1 MDERKWAITTYGYG
15 ITAFTDYGLEYM
27 EDEFLSY
34 LSDGEYMEA
43 FSKYAT
49 LCDNLLTQAR
59 DGHPY
64 DVDSD
69 DDKPDVFTMIFW
81 GVVDLLI
88 GFVVAFIMAQVKKSK
103 LKSVKNQVAANA
115 YKKQG
120 SMKVTTKEDRYI
132 NSIVTKR
139 LIPRDDEDHG
149 HSGGGGSTTHVSSS
163 GRSHGGRSG
172 GF

>member
-1 MDERKWAITTYGYG
+1 
-15 ITAFTDYGLEYM
+15 M

-34 LSDGEYMEA
+34 LSDGEYLEA

-49 LCDNLLTQAR
+49 LCDDLLTQAR

-69 DDKPDVFTMIFW
+69 DDKPGVFTMIFW

-88 GFVVAFIMAQVKKSK
+88 GFVVAFIMAQAKKSK

-120 SMKVTTKEDRYI
+120 SMKVTAKEDRYI

-149 HSGGGGSTTHVSSS
+149 HQWRRRKYNTCQFFRPVT
-163 GRSHGGRSG
+163 RWTKWW
-172 GF
+172 FLKIILLKA

>member
-1 MDERKWAITTYGYG
+1 M
-15 ITAFTDYGLEYM
+15 LQM
-27 EDEFLSY
+27 
-34 LSDGEYMEA
+34 
-43 FSKYAT
+43 
-49 LCDNLLTQAR
+49 
-59 DGHPY
+59 
-64 DVDSD
+64 V
-69 DDKPDVFTMIFW
+69 
-81 GVVDLLI
+81 LI
-88 GFVVAFIMAQVKKSK
+88 AVKKSK

-139 LIPRDDEDHG
+139 LIPRDDEEHD

>member
-1 MDERKWAITTYGYG
+1 
-15 ITAFTDYGLEYM
+15 M

-34 LSDGEYMEA
+34 LSDGEYLEA

-49 LCDNLLTQAR
+49 LCDDLLTQAR

-69 DDKPDVFTMIFW
+69 DDKPGVFTMIFW

-120 SMKVTTKEDRYI
+120 SMKVTAKEDRYI

>member
-1 MDERKWAITTYGYG
+1 
-15 ITAFTDYGLEYM
+15 
-27 EDEFLSY
+27 
-34 LSDGEYMEA
+34 
-43 FSKYAT
+43 
-49 LCDNLLTQAR
+49 
-59 DGHPY
+59 
-64 DVDSD
+64 
-69 DDKPDVFTMIFW
+69 MIFW

-139 LIPRDDEDHG
+139 LIPRDDEEHD

>member
-1 MDERKWAITTYGYG
+1 
-15 ITAFTDYGLEYM
+15 
-27 EDEFLSY
+27 
-34 LSDGEYMEA
+34 
-43 FSKYAT
+43 
-49 LCDNLLTQAR
+49 
-59 DGHPY
+59 
-64 DVDSD
+64 
-69 DDKPDVFTMIFW
+69 
-81 GVVDLLI
+81 
-88 GFVVAFIMAQVKKSK
+88 MAQVEEKQIKICQK
-103 LKSVKNQVAANA
+103 QVAANA

-139 LIPRDDEDHG
+139 LIPRDDEEHG

>member
-49 LCDNLLTQAR
+49 LCDDLLTQAR

-103 LKSVKNQVAANA
+103 LKSVKIKLLPMRIRNKAV
-115 YKKQG
+115 
-120 SMKVTTKEDRYI
+120 
-132 NSIVTKR
+132 
-139 LIPRDDEDHG
+139 
-149 HSGGGGSTTHVSSS
+149 
-163 GRSHGGRSG
+163 
-172 GF
+172 

>member
-1 MDERKWAITTYGYG
+1 
-15 ITAFTDYGLEYM
+15 
-27 EDEFLSY
+27 
-34 LSDGEYMEA
+34 
-43 FSKYAT
+43 
-49 LCDNLLTQAR
+49 
-59 DGHPY
+59 
-64 DVDSD
+64 
-69 DDKPDVFTMIFW
+69 MIFW
-81 GVVDLLI
+81 GVVDLFI

-120 SMKVTTKEDRYI
+120 SMKVTAKEDRYI

-149 HSGGGGSTTHVSSS
+149 RSGGGGSTTHVSSS